1 MKETRIAV
9 RYAKALFDLALEKS
23 FLESAYND
31 MKLVNDIC
39 KTNKDFLLLLQNP
52 IINNKKKVA
61 VLKAIFAKH
70 LHEISLSFLSL
81 IANKNREIYLYK
93 ITEEFIKLYREHK
106 NLKTAYITTAEKI
119 DQDIRKE
126 IIEKFAEFSTAEI
139 ELVEETKS
147 DLLGGF
153 ILTIDDKQYD
163 ASILRKM
170 KKLKKEFNENIYIS
184 KF

>member
-1 MKETRIAV
+1 MIEKTI
-9 RYAKALFDLALEKS
+9 DLA
-23 FLESAYND
+23 
-31 MKLVNDIC
+31 
-39 KTNKDFLLLLQNP
+39 
-52 IINNKKKVA
+52 NKKKVSI
-61 VLKAIFAKH
+61 LKAIFANH
-70 LHEISLSFLSL
+70 LHEISLSFLCL
-81 IANKNREIYLYK
+81 IANQNREIYLHK
-93 ITEEFIKLYREHK
+93 ITNEFINFYRDHK

-126 IIEKFAEFSTAEI
+126 IIKKSAELSNAEI
-139 ELVEETKS
+139 ELVEETKT
-147 DLLGGF
+147 DLIGGF